1 MPSYQLQGKIPR
13 IDADAFIHPEAVVI
27 GEASIGAGCFVGPGA
42 VIRADF
48 GPITLGEGVSL
59 QDNAVIH
66 VSPGSRVL
74 IEDNCIIGH
83 GALLHDVHLACG
95 CVIGMGA
102 VLLFDV
108 ICGEESFIAA
118 GAVVTRGTKI
128 PEGAVAA
135 GNPAK
140 IIRHEISLE
149 RAQQARD
156 GARLYRE
163 LASLYR
169 ETMKRLP

>member
-1 MPSYQLQGKIPR
+1 MPSYQLQGKSPR
-13 IDADAFIHPEAVVI
+13 IDADAFIHPEAVII

-48 GPITLGEGVSL
+48 GPVTLGEGVSL

-74 IEDNCIIGH
+74 VEDDCIIGH
-83 GALLHDVHLACG
+83 GALLHDVHLARG

-102 VLLFDV
+102 ILLFDV
-108 ICGEESFIAA
+108 VCGKESFVAA

-128 PEGAVAA
+128 PEGSVAA
-135 GNPAK
+135 GNPAE
-140 IIRHEISLE
+140 IIRQETSPE
-149 RAQQARD
+149 RIREARD

-163 LASLYR
+163 LAASYR
-169 ETMKRLP
+169 ESMKHLS